1 MKKTDFKLVFHIWVL
16 IGSETGGARELMRR
30 NDSEKSSVKL
40 ILNMNDPA
48 YTKSYFSEFF
58 QKLNLK
64 DKIITPKNVSFIR
77 YLDFW

>member
-1 MKKTDFKLVFHIWVL
+1 
-16 IGSETGGARELMRR
+16 MRR

-48 YTKSYFSEFF
+48 YKKSYFSEFF